1 MPPDANENRYLGNL
15 DTGDLRK
22 TRARRVFR
30 LAQEGELGQVSLMFD
45 PIEKL
50 KEFMRHQ
57 SVSAD
62 SKYRDGMKGAQEFI
76 SGLLTSL
83 GFKVEVVKTDMH
95 PIVWAQRGGDPSW
108 PHVVI
113 YGHYDVQPAD
123 PLNLWKTPAFEPTI
137 IGNRIYGRGAAD
149 NKGPLMTNIAAVAQ
163 LLEANPNLPLRISF
177 LIEGEEEMG
186 SPSFPKFLKAYK
198 EKLQDADF
206 VYLSDTGLPNPDQVV
221 ITCGL
226 RGLSL
231 FDLHVTGAK
240 GDLHSGLHGGVLR
253 NPIQALAEI
262 ISTLHTPDG
271 RVNVPGFYDDVLDV
285 HPWEREELKKLG
297 TDEKAYKEFLGIDSF
312 YTTPGYTPFEALRF
326 QPTLEFNG
334 IGGGYQGEGTKTVI
348 PSKAFVKISCRLV
361 ANQEPDKIKKLVM
374 DTIRS
379 RVPSGVKIE
388 FVDQHKGDAYV
399 VVPPDRSNTPKD
411 QSPVLARAFRA
422 TEQAVSEVWGRAP
435 LYLRE
440 GGSVPIIGQIKQVTG
455 LDSVM
460 FGLFL
465 PEDNL
470 HAPNESFNLDVMRK
484 GTETTRR
491 VLAALA
497 GV

>member
-1 MPPDANENRYLGNL
+1 
-15 DTGDLRK
+15 
-22 TRARRVFR
+22 
-30 LAQEGELGQVSLMFD
+30 MFD
-45 PIEKL
+45 PVAKL
-50 KEFMRHQ
+50 QEFIRHP

-62 SKYRDGMKGAQEFI
+62 SRFRAGMQGAQEFI
-76 SGLLTSL
+76 SGLLGSI
-83 GFKVEVVKTDMH
+83 GFEVEVVRTDLH
-95 PIVWAQRGGDPSW
+95 PIVLAHRGGDPRW

-123 PLNLWKTPAFEPTI
+123 PLDLWRTPAFEPTI

-149 NKGPLMTNIAAVAQ
+149 NKGPLLTNVAAVAQ
-163 LLEANPNLPLRISF
+163 ALEADPALPLRITF

-186 SPSFPKFLKAYK
+186 SPSFPKFLERYADR
-198 EKLQDADF
+198 LRQADF
-206 VYLSDTGLPNPDQVV
+206 VFLSDTALPTQDQVV
-221 ITCGL
+221 LTCGL
-226 RGLSL
+226 RGLAL
-231 FDLHVTGAK
+231 FDVHLTGAK

-262 ISTLHTPDG
+262 LATLHTPEG

-285 HPWEREELKKLG
+285 HPWEREELRRLG
-297 TDEKAYKEFLGIDSF
+297 TDERAYAEFLGIDTF
-312 YTTPGYTPFEALRF
+312 YTTPGFTPFESSRF

-348 PSKAFVKISCRLV
+348 PSKAFAKISCRLV
-361 ANQEPDKIKKLVM
+361 PNQRPERIKKLVM
-374 DTIRS
+374 DTIRA
-379 RVPSGVKIE
+379 RLPKGIRLE
-388 FVDQHKGDAYV
+388 FVDQHQGDPYV
-399 VVPPDRSNTPKD
+399 VVPPGRSNTPPD
-411 QSPVLARAFRA
+411 QSPVLARAFQA
-422 TEQAVSEVWGRAP
+422 TEQAVRDVWGRAP

-440 GGSVPIIGQIKQVTG
+440 GGSVPIISDIKRVTG

-460 FGLFL
+460 MGLFL

-491 VLAALA
+491 MLRALA
-497 GV
+497 GRA

>member
-1 MPPDANENRYLGNL
+1 
-15 DTGDLRK
+15 
-22 TRARRVFR
+22 
-30 LAQEGELGQVSLMFD
+30 MFD

-50 KEFMRHQ
+50 KEFIRHQ

-62 SKYRDGMKGAQEFI
+62 SRYKEGMRGAQQFV
-76 SGLLTSL
+76 STLLESL
-83 GFKVEVVKTDMH
+83 GFKVEVVATELH
-95 PIVWAQRGGDPSW
+95 PLIFAQHGDNPAW

-149 NKGPLMTNIAAVAQ
+149 NKGPLMANITAVAQ
-163 LLEANPNLPLRISF
+163 LLAEHPDLPLRITF
-177 LIEGEEEMG
+177 LVEGEEEMG
-186 SPSFPKFLKAYK
+186 SPSFPKFLESHQDRLK
-198 EKLQDADF
+198 EADF
-206 VYLSDTGLPNPDQVV
+206 VYLSDTALPAEDQVV
-221 ITCGL
+221 LTCGL
-226 RGLSL
+226 RGLAL

-240 GDLHSGLHGGVLR
+240 GDLHSGLHGGVLL

-285 HPWEREELKKLG
+285 QPWEREELKKFG
-297 TDEKAYKEFLGIDSF
+297 GDEKAYKEFLGIDSF
-312 YTTPGYTPFEALRF
+312 YTTPGFSPFESSRF

-348 PSKAFVKISCRLV
+348 PSKAFAKISCRLV
-361 ANQEPDKIKKLVM
+361 PNQRPDRIKQVLM
-374 DTIRS
+374 DAIRS
-379 RVPSGVKIE
+379 RAPKGVKID
-388 FVDQHKGDAYV
+388 FVDQHKADPYV
-399 VVPPDRSNTPKD
+399 VVPPGRSNTPAN

-422 TEQAVSEVWGRAP
+422 ADKAITDVWGKPP

-440 GGSVPIIGQIKQVTG
+440 GGSVPIIADIKRVTG
-455 LDSVM
+455 LDSIL

-470 HAPNESFNLDVMRK
+470 HAPNEGFNLDVMKR
-484 GTETTRR
+484 GTETTKR
-491 VLAALA
+491 VLLA
-497 GV
+497 VASV